1 MKLLIALVLLALVPG
16 VDARSKAALA
26 GPTLIDLSK
35 ADRTGALALLD
46 CMLHGAA
53 KRVATVGLPLT
64 GSISF
69 QTKSAARRWLA

>member
-1 MKLLIALVLLALVPG
+1 MERLQFLGCEPWPG
-16 VDARSKAALA
+16 VGCEIARAALA